1 MIAITFQAFT
11 QLNRFITLVSV
22 LSRKKYIFNILFVES
37 LLTYLE
43 QERELL
49 LNSLNEESYLL
60 RANIYIIN
68 KFS

>member
-1 MIAITFQAFT
+1 MIAIIFQAFT
-11 QLNRFITLVSV
+11 QLNRFIALVSV
-22 LSRKKYIFNILFVES
+22 SSRKKYLFNILFVES
-37 LLTYLE
+37 LLTYLD